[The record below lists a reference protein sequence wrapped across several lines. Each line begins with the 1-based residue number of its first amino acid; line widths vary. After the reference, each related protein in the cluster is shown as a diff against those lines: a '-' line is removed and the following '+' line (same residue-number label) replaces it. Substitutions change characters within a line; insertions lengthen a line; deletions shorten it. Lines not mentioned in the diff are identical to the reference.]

1 MITKT
6 NYVSYCKCPK
16 WLYLSIH
23 KKDEEEINEE
33 SIRKGNETGA
43 LARGLFGDFV
53 LVGKDT
59 LDINEKA
66 EETKQYIEKN
76 EEVICEASFIF
87 RDLFCAVD
95 ILKKVDDGYEI
106 YEVKST
112 TSLNDKNTLLHYYQD
127 VAFQCYV
134 LTKLGYKVVGA
145 NLVLLN
151 EDYVRF
157 GPIDISGLFKIINI
171 DEEKNYI
178 KEKEKVR
185 DNLMKIRNIMNNAKE
200 VDSPIISMCMN
211 GQCPFSKYCTK
222 NIKEDSVLNLY
233 SCRKRFVLNNDGVD
247 TFEKLL
253 TQSEYKLSEIQRRQI
268 DFFLNDIKDTYVEK
282 SNLNKFLANIKYP
295 IYFLDFETINE
306 AIPPFDNS
314 GVYQQIPVQFS
325 LHILQSDGSLE
336 HKEYVGN
343 GVDDPRGDVFKYL
356 LEYIKNDGG
365 SIVSYN
371 ASFEKGRI
379 AELSTLEGCNEII
392 ALNERFVDLL
402 DVFRSGYIYNKDM
415 RNSFSIK
422 STLPALFKD
431 DAELNYKSLD
441 EVHNGTEAMKVYN
454 ALRSL
459 GKKEKESSIKN
470 LLKYCELDTY
480 AMVKLYQKMID
491 LAQLGDDFNE

>member
-16 WLYLSIH
+16 WLYLSVH

-59 LDINEKA
+59 LNMDEKA
-66 EETKQYIEKN
+66 SETKMYIDMNAEI
-76 EEVICEASFIF
+76 ICEASFVF

-95 ILKKVDDGYEI
+95 ILRKVEDGYEI

-112 TSLNDKNTLLHYYQD
+112 TSVNDKNTMLHYYQD
-127 VAFQCYV
+127 IAFQSYV
-134 LTKLGYKVVGA
+134 LGKLGYKVVGA

-151 EDYVRF
+151 EDYVRM
-157 GPIDISGLFKIINI
+157 GELNINELFKIINI
-171 DEEKNYI
+171 DEEKSFV

-185 DNLMKIRNIMNNAKE
+185 DNLTKLRNIMNNIKE
-200 VDSPIISMCMN
+200 VNAPITSLCMN
-211 GQCPFSKYCTK
+211 AQCPFSKYCTK
-222 NIKEDSVLNLY
+222 NVREDSVLNLY
-233 SCRKRFVLNNDGVD
+233 SCRKKFSLNDMGID

-253 TQSEYKLSEIQRRQI
+253 NQSEYKLSEIQRRQI
-268 DFFLNDIKDTYVEK
+268 DFYLNNRSDIYVEK
-282 SNLNKFLANIKYP
+282 DNLKRFLDDIRYP

-325 LHILQSDGSLE
+325 LHILHEDGTLN

-343 GVDDPRGDVFKYL
+343 GSDDPRGELAKYL
-356 LEYIKNDGG
+356 LEYIKSDGG
-365 SIVSYN
+365 TIVSYN
-371 ASFEKGRI
+371 AAFEKGRI
-379 AELSTLEGCNEII
+379 VELSTLDGYSDI
-392 ALNERFVDLL
+392 AELNERFIDLL
-402 DVFRSGYIYNKDM
+402 DVFRSGYIYNRDM
-415 RNSFSIK
+415 KNSFSIK

-431 DAELNYKSLD
+431 DPELNYKSLD
-441 EVHNGTEAMKVYN
+441 EVHNGTEAMKAYN
-454 ALRSL
+454 SFKSL
-459 GKKEKESSIKN
+459 DEESKEKLKKN

-491 LAQLGDDFNE
+491 LTKLGDDVNE